1 MPNEDVLEHS
11 GQQEES
17 SVDIADLLEIANSK
31 VFDDQDGLTESNK
44 NFEKVTSFFD
54 LIKSSDNE
62 DDNLAEKVQSPDS
75 YAEESLDEEIVG
87 LKVSSLDGSTDDQ
100 ETEEEIVGL
109 KVSSL
114 DGSTDDQE
122 IEEEIVG
129 LKVSSLDGSTDNQET
144 EEEIVGLK
152 VSSLDGDR
160 DDIQT
165 EGSTS
170 EPEVNKSDISGK
182 ENISPDSFEPLDVIE
197 QSRETVE
204 KLKSQDKTEDDQ
216 VDEKSQEYN
225 RGYQDALKEF
235 EKTLDAEKKA
245 ISNFGS
251 SLLSIRDDAAKII
264 EELIKE
270 KLSEICNEFL
280 GKQISD
286 FPQDFLAHIENI
298 SASIVSN
305 SNEIVIE
312 LNELDAAALKSDVK
326 LEKLAFKI
334 KEVTDLGR
342 AEFRIIVGKSGYE
355 QKIAD

>member
-1 MPNEDVLEHS
+1 MSNEDVLEHS

-114 DGSTDDQE
+114 DGSSDD
-122 IEEEIVG
+122 
-129 LKVSSLDGSTDNQET
+129 QET

-152 VSSLDGDR
+152 ISSLDGDP

-165 EGSTS
+165 EGSIS

-251 SLLSIRDDAAKII
+251 SLLSIRDDASKII

-286 FPQDFLAHIENI
+286 FPQDFLEHIENI
-298 SASIVSN
+298 SDSIVSN

-312 LNELDAAALKSDVK
+312 LNEIDAAALKSDVK

>member
-1 MPNEDVLEHS
+1 MSNEDVLEHS

-31 VFDDQDGLTESNK
+31 VFDDQDGLTDSKK

-62 DDNLAEKVQSPDS
+62 DTNSAEHGQSPES
-75 YAEESLDEEIVG
+75 SAEESLDEEIVG

-109 KVSSL
+109 K
-114 DGSTDDQE
+114 
-122 IEEEIVG
+122 I
-129 LKVSSLDGSTDNQET
+129 
-144 EEEIVGLK
+144 
-152 VSSLDGDR
+152 SSLDGDPE
-160 DDIQT
+160 DIQT
-165 EGSTS
+165 EGSIS
-170 EPEVNKSDISGK
+170 EPEVEKSDILGEEK
-182 ENISPDSFEPLDVIE
+182 ISPENFEPLDVIE

-204 KLKSQDKTEDDQ
+204 KLKSQDKAEHDQ
-216 VDEKSQEYN
+216 VDENSEEYN
-225 RGYQDALKEF
+225 RGYHDALNEF

-251 SLLSIRDDAAKII
+251 TLLSIRDDASKII

-270 KLSEICNEFL
+270 KLSEVCNEFL
-280 GKQISD
+280 GKQVSD
-286 FPQDFLAHIENI
+286 FPQDFLSHIENI
-298 SASIVSN
+298 SESIVSD

-312 LNELDAAALKSDVK
+312 LNEIDAAALKSDVK
-326 LEKLAFKI
+326 SEKLAFKI